1 MGLIVMTRK
10 KRNEVIVQQI
20 TKQDSSRKQLQV
32 WQPLVTN
39 FLARWVWEFVY
50 IGANWNDKKEKERGH
65 CSKDYQT
72 EQ

>member
-1 MGLIVMTRK
+1 MAKAVANL
-10 KRNEVIVQQI
+10 
-20 TKQDSSRKQLQV
+20 
-32 WQPLVTN
+32 
-39 FLARWVWEFVY
+39 LACWVWEFVY

>member
-1 MGLIVMTRK
+1 MKSQSK
-10 KRNEVIVQQI
+10 KKSQI
-20 TKQDSSRKQLQV
+20 
-32 WQPLVTN
+32 WPPLVVN
-39 FLARWVWEFVY
+39 FLARVWEFVY